1 MEKWF
6 IKNKKGDIKG
16 ISERF
21 GINSIVAKLLI
32 NRDISN
38 EESID
43 IFLNPDIDRLHSPVL
58 LKDIIRASNLI
69 NDDCRNNR
77 RIRIVGDYDVDG
89 IMSIYILYKGLKRVG
104 LNVDYTVPDRI
115 SDGYGINNR
124 IVDEAIED
132 GIDTIITCDNG
143 ISANDTISYAK
154 EKGLKLIITDHHEVP
169 EILPEADAIINPKQ
183 KDCKYPFKNICGAL
197 VAYKLIDFLYMTNGM
212 ENNEIHDLMQ
222 YAALATI
229 CDVMDIVDENR
240 IIVKKGLEALNTTND
255 IGLKALIEAS
265 GLKDKT
271 IGVYHIG
278 FIIGPCL
285 NATGRLDSAL
295 SALDLLLSDDST
307 RAKEIATSLV
317 ELNARRKTMTEDGVN
332 KAKAYIDAK
341 HANDKILLVYEPS
354 IHESIAGIVAGRIK
368 EYYNKPTIVLTD
380 GEYMVKGS
388 ARSIEEYNIF
398 EEISKTKDLLEA
410 FGGHPMAAGMS
421 LQKENVDKLRR
432 NLNSNCRLSEDDLIP
447 KVYLDMQLPL
457 NYVNFN
463 LLEEIKCLEPYGKGN
478 SKPLFGEK
486 NLRIKQARIL
496 GVNKNVLKLDLLS
509 PTNISFDGIIFSN
522 SQYFIEEIGNKYG
535 KNELNKILK
544 GLDNDIMVDILYYP
558 DINEFNGRTTI
569 QLIIENF
576 RFI

>member
-535 KNELNKILK
+535 KNELNKVLK

>member
-398 EEISKTKDLLEA
+398 EEISKTKDLLKA

-486 NLRIKQARIL
+486 NLKIKQARIL

-535 KNELNKILK
+535 KNELNKVLK

>member
-21 GINSIVAKLLI
+21 RINSIVAKLLI

-143 ISANDTISYAK
+143 ISANNTISYAK
-154 EKGLKLIITDHHEVP
+154 EKGLKLIITDHHEIP

-212 ENNEIHDLMQ
+212 EDNEIHDLMQ

-229 CDVMDIVDENR
+229 CDVMDLVDENR

-265 GLKDKT
+265 GLKDRT

-295 SALDLLLSDDST
+295 SALDLLLSDDAT

-368 EYYNKPTIVLTD
+368 EYYNKPTIILTD
-380 GEYMVKGS
+380 GECMVKGS

-398 EEISKTKDLLEA
+398 DEISKTKDLLEA

-421 LQKENVDKLRR
+421 LKKENVDKLRR
-432 NLNSNCRLSEDDLIP
+432 NLNSNCRLSDDDLIP

-535 KNELNKILK
+535 NNELNKVLK
-544 GLDNDIMVDILYYP
+544 GLDNDIMVDILYQP